1 MSYVTD
7 FICTYKLMDDE
18 FGQDYLYRA
27 QLLQAFGLDKWDED
41 EVSII
46 MDNTYTKIKA
56 ITVFRELFEAAR
68 KNKEIDSLIKLIYAE
83 LGQAHD
89 ELGQAHEELGQAHD
103 DNKLVF
109 ELLFKY
115 EFFDMTHK
123 CLSEYLREGRVK
135 EETRITLLK
144 SVELI
149 I

>member
-1 MSYVTD
+1 MSSYVTD

-41 EVSII
+41 EVTTV
-46 MDNTYTKIKA
+46 MDATYA
-56 ITVFRELFEAAR
+56 IVKDVTIFRELIEAGR
-68 KNKEIDSLIKLIYAE
+68 KNKEIENLLNLIYE
-83 LGQAHD
+83 EPD
-89 ELGQAHEELGQAHD
+89 EEEKERD

-135 EETRITLLK
+135 EETRALLQTLLK
-144 SVELI
+144 KV
-149 I
+149 

>member
-1 MSYVTD
+1 MSSYVTD

-41 EVSII
+41 EVTTV
-46 MDNTYTKIKA
+46 MDATYA
-56 ITVFRELFEAAR
+56 IVKDVTVFKELMEAAR
-68 KNKEIDSLIKLIYAE
+68 KNKEIENLLNLIYE
-83 LGQAHD
+83 EPD
-89 ELGQAHEELGQAHD
+89 EEEQERND
-103 DNKLVF
+103 TKLVF

-135 EETRITLLK
+135 EETRALLQTLLTK
-144 SVELI
+144 V
-149 I
+149 

>member
-56 ITVFRELFEAAR
+56 VTVFRELFEAAR
-68 KNKEIDSLIKLIYAE
+68 KNKEIDSLIKLIYE
-83 LGQAHD
+83 EPGQ
-89 ELGQAHEELGQAHD
+89 EEQDID

-135 EETRITLLK
+135 EETRITLFK

>member
-1 MSYVTD
+1 MSSYVTD

-41 EVSII
+41 EVTTV
-46 MDNTYTKIKA
+46 MDATYA
-56 ITVFRELFEAAR
+56 IVKEVTIFRELIEAGR
-68 KNKEIDSLIKLIYAE
+68 KNKEIETLINLIYE
-83 LGQAHD
+83 EPD
-89 ELGQAHEELGQAHD
+89 EEEKERD

-135 EETRITLLK
+135 EETRALLQTLLK
-144 SVELI
+144 KV
-149 I
+149 